1 MTFESNLP
9 LQGRRAIVTGGTGG
23 IGYSIVLA
31 LAKAG
36 ADVAVVARNPARLQ
50 AVAKEI
56 EALGRRGLPVSCD
69 ITDPEQIERMA
80 AEAGQGLGGVDIL
93 VNNAGGAESHKF
105 LDHPDALWHKMIA
118 LNMTSTYHVTK
129 AISPLMVEQ
138 QWGRIINIA
147 SIAAKIGGRY
157 ITAYTASKHGVLGFT
172 RALALELIPY
182 NITVNA
188 ICPGYVDTPMTGA
201 AIDNIARRAGM
212 SQAKARE
219 SLEKVSPQNRLI
231 EPEEVAAVAVML
243 AQDISKGITGQAIN
257 VDGGSVMW

>member
-50 AVAKEI
+50 AVTKEI
-56 EALGRRGLPVSCD
+56 EALGRRGLPISCD
-69 ITDPEQIERMA
+69 ITNPEQIERMA
-80 AEAGQGLGGVDIL
+80 DEAGQGLGGVDIL

-105 LDHPDALWHKMIA
+105 LGHPDALWHKMIA
-118 LNMTSTYHVTK
+118 LNMTSAYHVTK